1 MCFTYGLSAKTL
13 SPSCGVNS
21 QKKMP
26 FGSQAQTAVIAGAQR
41 PRLRSTLLAA
51 PGVQAIKALPEEL
64 RD

>member
-1 MCFTYGLSAKTL
+1 
-13 SPSCGVNS
+13 
-21 QKKMP
+21 MP